1 MLGASQP
8 TDNELSLS
16 ASSGVFFNLESHDS
30 SDIFFNL
37 CTRDITMKTNLS
49 V

>member
-16 ASSGVFFNLESHDS
+16 ASSGVFLNLESHDS
-30 SDIFFNL
+30 SIDNRINDSSDIFL
-37 CTRDITMKTNLS
+37 PVYT
-49 V
+49 